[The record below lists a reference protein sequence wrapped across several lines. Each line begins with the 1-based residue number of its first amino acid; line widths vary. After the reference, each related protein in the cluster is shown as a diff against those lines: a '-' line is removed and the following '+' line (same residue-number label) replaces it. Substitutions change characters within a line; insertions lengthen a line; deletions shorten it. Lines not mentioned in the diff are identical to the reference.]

1 MIWGLSG
8 VELRKCMRK
17 IAWKFL
23 FISFQTTKVCSD
35 NGLLQ
40 YEGYR
45 GKFSSDTKLACL
57 LLPFS
62 AIGLY
67 PFAYRSQENIK
78 NFCCPIRVS
87 LTRGSPAK
95 RRELKHRS
103 PIKKKSPKKNAPTET
118 TMSDSSNST
127 CVSCRFPGKMFL
139 FSSKHVVQNREST
152 CRFSIL
158 LFNSGAPFVSKLFV
172 DVIFN
177 VTQHVL

>member
-1 MIWGLSG
+1 M
-8 VELRKCMRK
+8 K
-17 IAWKFL
+17 
-23 FISFQTTKVCSD
+23 TK
-35 NGLLQ
+35 

-57 LLPFS
+57 LSPFS

-127 CVSCRFPGKMFL
+127 CVLACVAWRFCRAGRRSGVAAKFAREARENERRSREKN
-139 FSSKHVVQNREST
+139 KNR
-152 CRFSIL
+152 L
-158 LFNSGAPFVSKLFV
+158 P
-172 DVIFN
+172 
-177 VTQHVL
+177 